1 MQKRLSLLLC
11 SPLLALATSPVSADE
26 PIDVVLIG
34 GGIMSATLGTYLQEL
49 VPEWDIHLYER
60 LGEVAQESSNA
71 WNNAGSGHSAFME
84 MNCMELAFDQWFLQ
98 IFLKILI
105 FKKTL

>member
-84 MNCMELAFDQWFLQ
+84 MNYTPDASGRVEIQRAINVTEQF
-98 IFLKILI
+98 
-105 FKKTL
+105 